1 MRESASAVAEE
12 SQPRGTFVA
21 LSVYCFPR
29 SVRPRQSCL
38 VLANGPGTG
47 WSFSFLFMSP
57 SPVQA
62 VGTPAQAKR
71 QALQD
76 HILAVVQ
83 DRQLAGVGVA
93 MGVGKTLIGLRDMAR
108 LLASSRLSGSATKSF
123 LVAAPTQAILD
134 SWPLEARKF
143 GLAHLLDQVEFTTY
157 RSLSKTLSIGRYHK
171 LYLDEC
177 HALKDSHEPSLKIHV
192 AQQNSILGLTGTPPA
207 QADSEKGRLVA
218 TYCPMLIDYTTD
230 EAVLAGLL
238 NDYRLVVHRLSLSSV
253 RDYVVSFQ
261 SGSQFT
267 TSERESYQ
275 YWSTR
280 LANAAQDAL
289 PVETLR
295 LLRMQALMHFP
306 GKGRYMAHLA
316 SQFTEKVL
324 LFTCNQQQAEQQ
336 AEYTYHSK
344 NKDSQA
350 NLAKFNTGE
359 IQRLACVAQLSEGI
373 NIPQLRVGIIWHAFG
388 NERKAAQR
396 IGRLLRLNPEETAT
410 VHLLMYQ
417 DTVDEHWVA
426 QALAAFD
433 PTKISYVDASRQYL
447 GC

>member
-1 MRESASAVAEE
+1 MSTPLTRPA
-12 SQPRGTFVA
+12 GT
-21 LSVYCFPR
+21 S
-29 SVRPRQSCL
+29 
-38 VLANGPGTG
+38 
-47 WSFSFLFMSP
+47 
-57 SPVQA
+57 
-62 VGTPAQAKR
+62 AQAKK
-71 QALQD
+71 QVLQD
-76 HILAVVQ
+76 HVLSVIKGH
-83 DRQLAGVGVA
+83 RLAGVAVA

-108 LLASSRLSGSATKSF
+108 VLVENQPLEATTTPF

-134 SWPLEARKF
+134 SWPQEARKF
-143 GLAHLLDQVEFTTY
+143 GLAHLLDLIVFTTY
-157 RSLSKTLSIGRYHK
+157 RSLSKTLSQGRYHK

-177 HALKDSHEPSLKIHV
+177 HALKDSHEPSLKAHM
-192 AQQNSILGLTGTPPA
+192 ARKKSILGLTGTPPA
-207 QADSEKGRLVA
+207 QPGSEKGRLVA
-218 TYCPMLIDYTTD
+218 TYCPILIDYTTD

-238 NDYRLVVHRLSLSSV
+238 NDYRLVVHRLPLSSV
-253 RDYVVSFQ
+253 RDYVVAFQ

-280 LANAAQDAL
+280 LANADQDKL

-295 LLRMQALMHFP
+295 LLRMQALMHYP
-306 GKGRYMAHLA
+306 TKGRYMSHLA

-336 AEYTYHSK
+336 APHTYHSK

-350 NLAKFNTGE
+350 NLARFNTGE

-373 NIPQLRVGIIWHAFG
+373 NIPNLRIGIIWHAYG

-417 DTVDEHWVA
+417 DTVDEQWVTN
-426 QALAAFD
+426 ALAAFD
-433 PTKISYVDASRQYL
+433 PAKISYVDASF
-447 GC
+447 C

>member
-123 LVAAPTQAILD
+123 LVAAPTQAIL
-134 SWPLEARKF
+134 
-143 GLAHLLDQVEFTTY
+143 
-157 RSLSKTLSIGRYHK
+157 

-275 YWSTR
+275 YWNTR

>member
-1 MRESASAVAEE
+1 MSTPLTRPA
-12 SQPRGTFVA
+12 GT
-21 LSVYCFPR
+21 S
-29 SVRPRQSCL
+29 
-38 VLANGPGTG
+38 
-47 WSFSFLFMSP
+47 
-57 SPVQA
+57 
-62 VGTPAQAKR
+62 AQAKK
-71 QALQD
+71 QVLQD
-76 HILAVVQ
+76 HVLSVIKGH
-83 DRQLAGVGVA
+83 RLAGVAVA

-108 LLASSRLSGSATKSF
+108 VLEENQPLEDTTTPF

-134 SWPLEARKF
+134 SWPQEARKF
-143 GLAHLLDQVEFTTY
+143 GLAHLLDLIVFTTY
-157 RSLSKTLSIGRYHK
+157 RSLSKTLSQGRYHK

-177 HALKDSHEPSLKIHV
+177 HALKDSHEPGLKAHM
-192 AQQNSILGLTGTPPA
+192 ARKKSILGLTGTPPA
-207 QADSEKGRLVA
+207 QPGSEKGRLVA
-218 TYCPMLIDYTTD
+218 TYCPILIDYTTD

-238 NDYRLVVHRLSLSSV
+238 NDYRLVVHCLPLSSV
-253 RDYVVSFQ
+253 RDYVVAFQ

-280 LANAAQDAL
+280 LANADQDKL
-289 PVETLR
+289 SVESLR
-295 LLRMQALMHFP
+295 LLRMQALMHYP

-324 LFTCNQQQAEQQ
+324 LFTCNQQQAEVQ
-336 AEYTYHSK
+336 AEHTYHSR

-359 IQRLACVAQLSEGI
+359 IHRLACVAQLSEGV
-373 NIPQLRVGIIWHAFG
+373 NIPNLRIGIIWHAFG

-396 IGRLLRLNPEETAT
+396 IGRLLRLNPNQTAT

-417 DTVDEHWVA
+417 DTVDEHWVT

-433 PTKISYVDASRQYL
+433 PAKISYVEVPRESL
-447 GC
+447 VN